1 MMQRF
6 PYYCHMLAVGAVP
19 EVIYD
24 VSIIF
29 GLAVIVLLVCS
40 KFKIPSVLGFLLTGV
55 IAGPDALHLTQS
67 KDDLSMF
74 AEIGIIFLLFSIG
87 IEFSLK
93 DLIRIRRQVFL
104 GGLIQVAGTTLIA
117 GLLTWISGIG
127 GMEAV
132 MLGLLFSFS
141 STAIVLKVLQ
151 DMGRVHSPQG
161 RSTMAILIFQ
171 DMAVIPV
178 MLLIPYFAPDSGGLD
193 LKFFLTILKAL
204 LTVVIVLYLARVI
217 MPKLLFAV
225 AKSKSTELF
234 LMTVLVV
241 CLSVAW
247 LTAEMGLSLS
257 LGAFLA
263 GLVIS
268 ESEYSHEAFS
278 TILPFREVFTSFF
291 FISIGLL
298 VDLDFIFANPVIIV
312 FGTIL
317 ILCIKLLVGGF
328 AVFITGNNARV
339 AFLSGL
345 FICQVGE
352 FSFILA
358 GSVIELNL
366 LSNRNYQLFLSIS
379 VLSMGLTPYFIE
391 KSDRFSY
398 WLNKFFMSESLRNKF
413 PGLIHS
419 SIKPNIHEQKLKDHL
434 VIVGYNEIGKNISK
448 VIKMAKIPFIA
459 LDSDPEIVLSS
470 KNKRGTQVV
479 YGNATNA
486 QILKHV
492 GIAQARMVVITI
504 SNPVEVQAI
513 VMAIRKLAPQCHVIS
528 TSRKTADFV
537 KLFDAGAN
545 EIISEQFEISVE
557 VVTRVLSRYLV
568 TRNEID
574 DFIVR
579 LRQLNYDMERTIR
592 YEQQGLQDYRL
603 EISDTE
609 IITVRIRANSPFVN
623 QSISELNMRSVYNI
637 SVLAVKRGANIMA
650 NPDEELEIIENDLLV
665 IFGSHESIDK
675 VSRM

>member
-1 MMQRF
+1 
-6 PYYCHMLAVGAVP
+6 MLAIGAVP

-24 VSIIF
+24 ISIIF

-93 DLIRIRRQVFL
+93 DLIRIRRQVFF
-104 GGLIQVAGTTLIA
+104 GGLIQVIGTTLIA

-127 GMEAV
+127 GMEAI

-178 MLLIPYFAPDSGGLD
+178 MLLIPYFAPDSGGID
-193 LKFFLTILKAL
+193 LKFFLTIVKAL

-298 VDLDFIFANPVIIV
+298 VDLDYIFANPVVIV

-317 ILCIKLLVGGF
+317 ILCIKLLVGGL
-328 AVFITGNNARV
+328 AVFLTGNNARV

-345 FICQVGE
+345 FISQVGE

-398 WLNKFFMSESLRNKF
+398 WLNKLFMSESLRKKF

-419 SIKPNIHEQKLKDHL
+419 SIKPNTNEQKLKDHL
-434 VIVGYNEIGKNISK
+434 VIIGYNEIGKNISK

-479 YGNATNA
+479 YGNATNS

-492 GIAQARMVVITI
+492 GLAQARMVVITI
-504 SNPVEVQAI
+504 SNPLEVQAI
-513 VMAIRKLAPQCHVIS
+513 VMAIRKLAPKCHVIA
-528 TSRKTADFV
+528 TSRKTADFL

-623 QSISELNMRSVYNI
+623 QKISELNMRSVYNI

-650 NPDEELEIIENDLLV
+650 NPAEELEIIENDLLV

>member
-1 MMQRF
+1 
-6 PYYCHMLAVGAVP
+6 MLVVGAVP

-24 VSIIF
+24 ISIIF
-29 GLAVIVLLVCS
+29 GLAIIVLLVCS

-55 IAGPDALHLTQS
+55 LAGPDALHLTQS

-93 DLIRIRRQVFL
+93 DLIRIRRQVFF
-104 GGLIQVAGTTLIA
+104 GGLIQVLGTTLIA
-117 GLLTWISGIG
+117 GLLTWLSGIG
-127 GMEAV
+127 GMEAI

-178 MLLIPYFAPDSGGLD
+178 MLLIPYFAPDSGGID

-298 VDLDFIFANPVIIV
+298 VDLDYIFANPVVIV

-317 ILCIKLLVGGF
+317 ILCIKLLVGGL
-328 AVFITGNNARV
+328 AVFLTGNNARV

-391 KSDRFSY
+391 KSDRLSY
-398 WLNKFFMSESLRNKF
+398 WLNKLFMSESLRKKF

-459 LDSDPEIVLSS
+459 LESDPEIVLSS

-479 YGNATNA
+479 YGNATNS

-492 GIAQARMVVITI
+492 GIGQARMVVITI
-504 SNPVEVQAI
+504 SNPLEVQAI
-513 VMAIRKLAPQCHVIS
+513 VMAIRKLAPKCHVIA

-623 QSISELNMRSVYNI
+623 QRISELNMRSVYNI

-650 NPDEELEIIENDLLV
+650 NPTDELELIENDLLV

>member
-1 MMQRF
+1 
-6 PYYCHMLAVGAVP
+6 MLAAGAVP

-29 GLAVIVLLVCS
+29 GLAVFVLLVCS
-40 KFKIPSVLGFLLTGV
+40 KFKIPSVLGFLITGV

-67 KDDLSMF
+67 KDDLSVF

-104 GGLIQVAGTTLIA
+104 GGFIQVAGTTILAALIN
-117 GLLTWISGIG
+117 WFSGIG
-127 GMEAV
+127 GMEAI

-151 DMGRVHSPQG
+151 DIGRVHSPQG
-161 RSTMAILIFQ
+161 RSTMAVLIFQ

-204 LTVVIVLYLARVI
+204 LTVVVVLYLARVL

-298 VDLDFIFANPVIIV
+298 VDLDYIFNNPVTIV
-312 FGTIL
+312 LGTLLIL
-317 ILCIKLLVGGF
+317 ILKLLVGGL
-328 AVFITGNNARV
+328 AVFLTGNNARV

-358 GSVIELNL
+358 GSAIELKL
-366 LSNRNYQLFLSIS
+366 LDNSNYQLFLSIS
-379 VLSMGLTPYFIE
+379 VFSMGLTPYFIE

-398 WLNKFFMSESLRNKF
+398 WLNKVFMSDNLKSRF
-413 PGLIHS
+413 PGLIRS
-419 SIKPNIHEQKLKDHL
+419 SIKPNTNDQKFSDHL
-434 VIVGYNEIGKNISK
+434 VIVGYSDIGKNISK
-448 VIKMAKIPFIA
+448 VIKMAKIPFLA

-470 KNKRGTQVV
+470 KNKRGTTVL
-479 YGNATNA
+479 YGNAANP
-486 QILKHV
+486 QILKHA

-504 SNPVEVQAI
+504 GNPEEVHSI
-513 VMAIRKLAPQCHVIS
+513 VLAIRKIAPKCHVIA

-537 KLFDAGAN
+537 KLYDAGAN

-557 VVTRVLSRYLV
+557 VVTRVLGRYLV
-568 TRNEID
+568 ARNEID

-579 LRQLNYDMERTIR
+579 LRQLNYDMERSIR

-609 IITVRIRANSPFVN
+609 IITIRIKETSPFLN
-623 QSISELNMRSVYNI
+623 KRLSELKLRSTYNI
-637 SVLAVKRGANIMA
+637 SVLAIKRGANIIA
-650 NPDEELEIIENDLLV
+650 NPSGELEVIENDLLV
-665 IFGSHESIDK
+665 IFGSHESIDT
-675 VSRM
+675 VSRL

>member
-1 MMQRF
+1 
-6 PYYCHMLAVGAVP
+6 MLVVGAVP

-24 VSIIF
+24 ISIIF
-29 GLAVIVLLVCS
+29 GLAIIVLLVCS

-55 IAGPDALHLTQS
+55 LAGPDALHLTQS

-93 DLIRIRRQVFL
+93 DLIRIRRQVFF
-104 GGLIQVAGTTLIA
+104 GGLIQVLGTTLIA

-127 GMEAV
+127 GMEAI

-178 MLLIPYFAPDSGGLD
+178 MLLIPYFAPDSGGID

-298 VDLDFIFANPVIIV
+298 VDLDYIFANPVVIV

-317 ILCIKLLVGGF
+317 ILCIKLLVGGL
-328 AVFITGNNARV
+328 AVFLTGNNARV

-391 KSDRFSY
+391 KSDRLSY
-398 WLNKFFMSESLRNKF
+398 WLNKLFMSESLRKKF

-459 LDSDPEIVLSS
+459 LESDPEIVLSS

-479 YGNATNA
+479 YGNATNS

-492 GIAQARMVVITI
+492 GIGQARMVVITI
-504 SNPVEVQAI
+504 SNPLEVQAI
-513 VMAIRKLAPQCHVIS
+513 VMAIRKLAPKCHVIA

-623 QSISELNMRSVYNI
+623 QRISELNMRSVYNI

-650 NPDEELEIIENDLLV
+650 NPTDELELIENDLLV

>member
-1 MMQRF
+1 
-6 PYYCHMLAVGAVP
+6 MLAVGAVP

-40 KFKIPSVLGFLLTGV
+40 KFKIPSVLGFLITGV
-55 IAGPDALHLTQS
+55 IAGPDVLHLTQS
-67 KDDLSMF
+67 KDDLSVF

-104 GGLIQVAGTTLIA
+104 GGLMQVVGTTIFA
-117 GLLTWISGIG
+117 GLLTWLSGIG
-127 GMEAV
+127 GREAL

-193 LKFFLTILKAL
+193 INFFVTILKAL
-204 LTVVIVLYLARVI
+204 LTVVVVLYLARVL

-241 CLSVAW
+241 CLSVAL

-298 VDLDFIFANPVIIV
+298 VDVDFIFANPINIVI
-312 FGTIL
+312 GTFL
-317 ILCIKLLVGGF
+317 ILGLKMLVGGV
-328 AVFITGNNARV
+328 AVFLTGNNARV

-366 LSNRNYQLFLSIS
+366 LSNKNYQLFLSIS

-398 WLNKFFMSESLRNKF
+398 WLNKVFMSENLKSRF
-413 PGLIHS
+413 PGLIRS
-419 SIKPNIHEQKLKDHL
+419 SIKPNIQETKLSDHL
-434 VIVGYNEIGKNISK
+434 VIVGYSEIGKNISK

-459 LDSDPEIVLSS
+459 LDSDPEIVLSA
-470 KNKRGTQVV
+470 KNKRGTQVL
-479 YGNATNA
+479 YGNASNV
-486 QILKHV
+486 QILKHA

-504 SNPVEVQAI
+504 SNPAEVHSI
-513 VMAIRKLAPQCHVIS
+513 VVAIRKLAPKCHVIA
-528 TSRKTADFV
+528 TSRKTQDFV

-568 TRNEID
+568 ARNEID
-574 DFIVR
+574 DFVVR
-579 LRQLNYDMERTIR
+579 LRQLNYDMERSIR

-609 IITVRIRANSPFVN
+609 IITIRIRSTSPFVN
-623 QSISELNMRSVYNI
+623 QKLANLKMRTNYNI
-637 SVLAVKRGANIMA
+637 SVLAVKRGPDITA
-650 NPDEELEIIENDLLV
+650 NPSGDLEVLENDLLV
-665 IFGSHESIDK
+665 IFGSHESIDA
-675 VSRM
+675 VSRL

>member
-1 MMQRF
+1 
-6 PYYCHMLAVGAVP
+6 MLAIGAVP

-24 VSIIF
+24 ISIIF

-93 DLIRIRRQVFL
+93 DLIRIRRQVFF
-104 GGLIQVAGTTLIA
+104 GGLIQVIGTTLIA

-127 GMEAV
+127 GMEAI

-178 MLLIPYFAPDSGGLD
+178 MLLIPYFAPDSGGID
-193 LKFFLTILKAL
+193 LKFFLTIVKAL

-298 VDLDFIFANPVIIV
+298 VDLDYIFANPVVIV

-317 ILCIKLLVGGF
+317 ILCIKLLVGGL
-328 AVFITGNNARV
+328 AVFLTGNNARV

-345 FICQVGE
+345 FISQVGE

-398 WLNKFFMSESLRNKF
+398 WLNKLSMSESLRKKF

-419 SIKPNIHEQKLKDHL
+419 SIKPNTNEQKLKDHL
-434 VIVGYNEIGKNISK
+434 VIIGYNEIGKNISK

-479 YGNATNA
+479 YGNATNS

-504 SNPVEVQAI
+504 SNPLEVQAI
-513 VMAIRKLAPQCHVIS
+513 VMAIRKLAPKCHVIA

-623 QSISELNMRSVYNI
+623 QKISELNMRSVYNI

-650 NPDEELEIIENDLLV
+650 NPEEELEIIENDLLV

>member
-1 MMQRF
+1 
-6 PYYCHMLAVGAVP
+6 MLVVGAVP

-24 VSIIF
+24 ISIIF
-29 GLAVIVLLVCS
+29 GLAIIVLLVCS

-55 IAGPDALHLTQS
+55 LAGPDALHLTQS

-93 DLIRIRRQVFL
+93 DLIRIRRQVFF
-104 GGLIQVAGTTLIA
+104 GGLIQVLGTTLIA
-117 GLLTWISGIG
+117 GILTWISGIG
-127 GMEAV
+127 GMEAI

-178 MLLIPYFAPDSGGLD
+178 MLLIPYFAPDSGGID

-217 MPKLLFAV
+217 MPKLLFAA

-298 VDLDFIFANPVIIV
+298 VDLDYIFANPVVIV

-317 ILCIKLLVGGF
+317 ILCIKLLVGGL
-328 AVFITGNNARV
+328 AVFLTGNNARV

-391 KSDRFSY
+391 KSDRLSY
-398 WLNKFFMSESLRNKF
+398 WLNKLFMSESLRKKF

-419 SIKPNIHEQKLKDHL
+419 SIKPNVHEQKLKDHL

-459 LDSDPEIVLSS
+459 LESDPEIVLSS

-479 YGNATNA
+479 YGNATNS

-492 GIAQARMVVITI
+492 GIGQARMVVITI
-504 SNPVEVQAI
+504 SNPLEVQAI
-513 VMAIRKLAPQCHVIS
+513 VMAIRKLAPKCHVIA

-545 EIISEQFEISVE
+545 EIIGEQFEISVE

-623 QSISELNMRSVYNI
+623 QRISELNMRSVYNI

-650 NPDEELEIIENDLLV
+650 NPADELELIENDLLV